1 MVWKLSSVT
10 TLLTNLEPAVTG
22 AVREF
27 ARRLAGRYPVQRVIL
42 FGSRARG
49 TPRADSD
56 ADVAVLLRGVR
67 CSFLDT
73 KLEMIDIAYDV
84 LLDTGVHIQ
93 PLPIWEHEWEHP
105 ESHSNPRLLQN
116 IEREGISL

>member
-1 MVWKLSSVT
+1 MT
-10 TLLTNLEPAVTG
+10 TSTANLEPAVTG

-49 TPRADSD
+49 TQRADSD
-56 ADVAVLLRGVR
+56 ADVAVLLSGVR
-67 CSFLDT
+67 RSFIDT
-73 KLEMIDIAYDV
+73 KLEMVDIAYDV
-84 LLDTGVHIQ
+84 LLDTGLHIQ

-116 IEREGISL
+116 IEREGITL